1 MSHLSTW
8 FGLRKKKCQRLELE
22 NNYDFFMNCHNTK
35 GMHEK
40 FIEYNNQFT
49 VEILFLIIQ
58 LCMFNEIE
66 VIIGMDFD
74 VFEVYYIYDM
84 IKLIINVCNWISILH
99 YLTFWNVYLILDFK
113 YNT

>member
-1 MSHLSTW
+1 
-8 FGLRKKKCQRLELE
+8 
-22 NNYDFFMNCHNTK
+22 
-35 GMHEK
+35 
-40 FIEYNNQFT
+40 
-49 VEILFLIIQ
+49 
-58 LCMFNEIE
+58 MFNEIE

-84 IKLIINVCNWISILH
+84 IKLIINECNWISILH